1 MIITRTRDPGI
12 TAIECAEM
20 QPPFYDMHPMK
31 MLYMMTKSSYRSPT
45 LKQKSKWYVLMHSVL
60 NYTTY
65 SMFYTIVYTMISE
78 RTSVQ
83 CSKL

>member
-45 LKQKSKWYVLMHSVL
+45 LKQKSKWYVLMYSVL
-60 NYTTY
+60 NYSVYLY
-65 SMFYTIVYTMISE
+65 SNILNILPVLQNFSHI
-78 RTSVQ
+78 
-83 CSKL
+83 LF